1 MSALDRTEPEKT
13 AAPRTETDPSER
25 LVGIGL
31 MMVTLVC
38 FTAVD
43 TVAKWLG
50 RSIPPLEITF
60 FRYFVAF
67 VLSAIVFNPV
77 TARHAWST
85 RRPALQILRACFLL
99 CSTIFNFFALRHLQL
114 AETMSIVFGVPFL
127 VAVLAVPLLGE
138 RVEGSRWAA
147 IAVGF
152 LGVLLV
158 TRPTPSH
165 FDPAMLWAF
174 ASAGCYAGYVL
185 VTRMLSGL
193 DSAASLLLLPAGA
206 AVVML
211 GPFVP
216 AIWVTP
222 PTPLHWGLL
231 CFTGLGGATGHF
243 LLILAYGRTPASA
256 LSPFIYVQIVWMTLA
271 GWLVFGDVP
280 STFTVVGASVVVA
293 SGLWLV
299 HMERGRRNAATPNLD

>member
-1 MSALDRTEPEKT
+1 MNVVDRTDTDE
-13 AAPRTETDPSER
+13 AAPAGAETERSGR

-31 MMVTLVC
+31 MMAALVC
-38 FTAVD
+38 FTAID
-43 TVAKWLG
+43 TSAKWLG
-50 RSIPPLEITF
+50 RTLPPLEITF

-67 VLSAIVFNPV
+67 LLSAIVFNPV
-77 TARHAWST
+77 TARHAWTT

-99 CSTIFNFFALRHLQL
+99 GSTAFNFVALRYLQL
-114 AETMSIVFGVPFL
+114 AETMSIVFAVPFV
-127 VAVLAVPLLGE
+127 VAILSVPILGE
-138 RVEGSRWAA
+138 QVGGRRWAA

-174 ASAGCYAGYVL
+174 AAASCYAGYVI
-185 VTRMLSGL
+185 VTRMLTGV

-206 AVVML
+206 AVVMIA
-211 GPFVP
+211 PFVP

-222 PTPLHWGLL
+222 PTLLHWGLL
-231 CFTGLGGATGHF
+231 ALTGLAGATGHF

-256 LSPFIYVQIVWMTLA
+256 LSPFIYAQIVWMTLA
-271 GWLVFGDVP
+271 GWLIFGDVP
-280 STFTVVGASVVVA
+280 SSFTVIGAAVVVA

-299 HMERGRRNAATPNLD
+299 HMERGRRNVATPGHD

>member
-1 MSALDRTEPEKT
+1 MADERT
-13 AAPRTETDPSER
+13 APIPSGSKEASRR

-31 MMVTLVC
+31 MMAALVC
-38 FTAVD
+38 FTAID
-43 TVAKWLG
+43 TSAKWLG
-50 RSIPPLEITF
+50 RSLPPLEITF
-60 FRYFVAF
+60 FRYFFAF
-67 VLSAIVFNPV
+67 LLSAIVFNPV
-77 TARHAWST
+77 TAPHAWTT
-85 RRPALQILRACFLL
+85 RRPALQILRAFFLL
-99 CSTIFNFFALRHLQL
+99 GSTAFNFVALRHLQL

-138 RVEGSRWAA
+138 TVGGRRWAA

-174 ASAGCYAGYVL
+174 AAAGCYAGYVL

-206 AVVML
+206 GVVIVA
-211 GPFVP
+211 PFLP
-216 AIWVTP
+216 SIWVTP
-222 PTPLHWGLL
+222 PTALHWGLL
-231 CFTGLGGATGHF
+231 ALAGLAGATGHF
-243 LLILAYGRTPASA
+243 LLILAYGRAPASM
-256 LSPFIYVQIVWMTLA
+256 LSPFIYAQIVWMTLS

-280 STFTVVGASVVVA
+280 GAWTIAGAGVVIA

-299 HMERGRRNAATPNLD
+299 RLEQGRRNAAADAAE

>member
-1 MSALDRTEPEKT
+1 MADERT
-13 AAPRTETDPSER
+13 APISSGSKDASRR

-31 MMVTLVC
+31 MMAALVC
-38 FTAVD
+38 FTTID
-43 TVAKWLG
+43 TSAKWLG
-50 RSIPPLEITF
+50 RSLPPLEITF
-60 FRYFVAF
+60 FRYLFAF
-67 VLSAIVFNPV
+67 LLAAMVFNPV
-77 TARHAWST
+77 RAPHAWTT
-85 RRPALQILRACFLL
+85 RRPALQLLRAFFLL
-99 CSTIFNFFALRHLQL
+99 GSTGFNFVALRHLQL

-127 VAVLAVPLLGE
+127 VAILAVPLLGE
-138 RVEGSRWAA
+138 KVDGRRWAA

-174 ASAGCYAGYVL
+174 AAAGCYAGYVL

-206 AVVML
+206 GVVIVA
-211 GPFVP
+211 PFLP

-222 PTPLHWGLL
+222 PTLQHWGLL
-231 CFTGLGGATGHF
+231 ALAGLAGATDHF
-243 LLILAYGRTPASA
+243 LLILAYGRAPASM
-256 LSPFIYVQIVWMTLA
+256 LSPFIYAQIVWMTLS

-280 STFTVVGASVVVA
+280 GGWTIAGACVVIA
-293 SGLWLV
+293 SGLWMVRL
-299 HMERGRRNAATPNLD
+299 EQGRRNAAVDPAE